1 MGEIEMVSQFKIK
14 LRLVGPI
21 TRSTMNEIPDDS
33 PECLINDALH
43 WIWSWQL
50 QLARYCESINNELLR
65 FGDGDPRSFSR
76 TSFDEHVLMVAG
88 GQVVRSVIRARSCL
102 PTLVIPRGTTTILKE
117 LRDIYEHWEQH
128 RAPFRNEAP
137 MVRSGKKFSEKNP
150 TGKPWE
156 VIFEKDDIILA
167 HVLSTNL
174 VFQQL
179 HVLEK
184 QLCTELAKIRHNT
197 NQRKTRGC
205 P

>member
-1 MGEIEMVSQFKIK
+1 MGEIDMVREFKIK

-43 WIWSWQL
+43 WIWCWQL
-50 QLARYCESINNELLR
+50 QLARYCESINNELVR
-65 FGDGDPRSFSR
+65 FGDGDPRAFSR

-88 GQVVRSVIRARSCL
+88 GQVVRSVSRAQSCL
-102 PTLVIPRGTTTILKE
+102 PTLVIPGGTTATLKE

-128 RAPFRNEAP
+128 RASFRNEAP
-137 MVRSGKKFSEKNP
+137 MIKSGKKFSEKNP

-156 VIFEKDDIILA
+156 VIFDKGDIILA

-174 VFQQL
+174 VSQQL
-179 HVLEK
+179 QVLEK
-184 QLCTELAKIRHNT
+184 QLRTELAKIRHNT
-197 NQRKTRGC
+197 NQPIQGA
-205 P
+205 